1 MKTSLF
7 TLALLSLSFVGG
19 ASAQSPTPPGLNAKL
34 SFAENKTVYRIGE
47 PIKLVIE
54 FTAARE
60 GYTVETLPDRGEEG
74 ADTIVI
80 FPENGIVHWLDEL
93 NDNRTYLRD
102 MRSSA
107 KLDGSPVRVEIILND
122 TLRFDVPGTYT
133 IRVNTRRVTPRLS
146 LARPTRP
153 IVLSTNPLSLE
164 IQSMSEADEVKEVKR
179 LTDLL
184 DAKRDWRN
192 DEEFSKLFSYLTG
205 DPSTREKVR
214 RFLSPEERSGNYNA
228 HIASGLFI
236 ARNRDLVLKL
246 IETGMRD
253 PNIPVTSQIL
263 NVAVRLKTLLTRG
276 VTPKPVEFANAT
288 LVPGESP
295 ASSEIQEAYIVEL
308 AGSLGK
314 RTGRSHTTTAMTI
327 FTSLPKDSQSSDTGV
342 REARRILL
350 QQFDTLPPYSQELL
364 LQMYWDQLRDPALIP
379 SLKKML
385 AAAGPGQGVRAEAL
399 KRLMEIAP
407 DETRAFVIAEIRDP
421 RSLVDPAIL
430 GALKDKS
437 LPEVDASLL
446 EQIRARIHSTNIGE
460 RWFANFKVTL
470 LARYATE
477 SIYQEL
483 MQLYRETGEK
493 LSVESRAGML
503 AYFAKHNEREA
514 LALIDQAT
522 SREQQSNQYPQ
533 VLKEVT
539 KHYYSDAIGGLL
551 KKQMESDDPMRAS
564 QAAYLIGLHGFP
576 EDEKVLEV
584 RLKRWREDW
593 TERVTEADAQ
603 QQGHIERELI
613 HALTNGKSWK
623 LPPERVRELR
633 ASCITKLCKESN
645 SVKQ

>member
-1 MKTSLF
+1 MKTNLL
-7 TLALLSLSFVGG
+7 TLALLSLSLFGG

-34 SFAENKTVYRIGE
+34 SFAENKSVYRIGE

-54 FTAARE
+54 FTADRE
-60 GYTVETLPDRGEEG
+60 GYTAEILPDRGEAG
-74 ADTIVI
+74 TDTIVI

-93 NDNRTYLRD
+93 NDNRTYPRD

-107 KLDGSPVRVEIILND
+107 KLNGSPVCVEIILND
-122 TLRFDVPGTYT
+122 TIRFDVPGTYT
-133 IRVNTRRVTPRLS
+133 IRVNTRRVTPPFS
-146 LARPTRP
+146 LAQPTRP
-153 IVLSTNPLSLE
+153 IVLSTNPLSFE
-164 IQSMSEADEVKEVKR
+164 IQPMSEADEVKEVKR

-192 DEEFSKLFSYLTG
+192 DDEFAKLFSYLTG

-228 HIASGLFI
+228 QISYGLFI

-263 NVAVRLKTLLTRG
+263 NVAVRFKTLLTRG
-276 VTPKPVEFANAT
+276 VTPKPVEFATAA
-288 LVPGESP
+288 LDQGESP
-295 ASSEIQEAYIVEL
+295 ASREIREAYIVEL

-314 RTGRSHTTTAMTI
+314 RTGPSHTTTAMTI
-327 FTSLPKDSQSSDTGV
+327 FTSLPKDSQSSGV

-350 QQFDTLPPYSQELL
+350 QQFDTLHPFSQELL

-385 AAAGPGQGVRAEAL
+385 AASGLGQGVRAEAL

-407 DETRAFVIAEIRDP
+407 DETRALVIGEIRDP

-437 LPEVDASLL
+437 LPEVDAPLL
-446 EQIRARIHSTNIGE
+446 EQIRTLMHSTNIGE

-483 MQLYRETGEK
+483 MQLYQETGEK

-514 LALIDQAT
+514 LALIEQAT
-522 SREQQSNQYPQ
+522 SQEQPNQYPQ

-539 KHYYSDAIGGLL
+539 KHYYSEAIGGLL
-551 KKQMESDDPMRAS
+551 KKHMESDDPMRAS

-593 TERVTEADAQ
+593 TERVAEADAQ
-603 QQGHIERELI
+603 QQGQIERELI

-645 SVKQ
+645 PVKQ

>member
-1 MKTSLF
+1 MKTNLF
-7 TLALLSLSFVGG
+7 TLALLMLSFVGG

-34 SFAENKTVYRIGE
+34 SFAENKSVYRIGE
-47 PIKLVIE
+47 PIKLVME
-54 FTAARE
+54 FSSDRE
-60 GYTVETLPDRGEEG
+60 GYTVETVPDRGQAE

-80 FPENGIVHWLDEL
+80 FPENGIVHWFDEL

-102 MRSSA
+102 MSSTANLDRSPA
-107 KLDGSPVRVEIILND
+107 RVEIILND

-133 IRVNTRRVTPRLS
+133 IRVNTRRVTPPFS

-153 IVLSTNPLSLE
+153 IFLSTNPLSFE
-164 IQSMSEADEVKEVKR
+164 IQPMSEADEVKEVKR

-192 DEEFSKLFSYLTG
+192 DEEFAKLFSYLTG

-228 HIASGLFI
+228 QISYGLFI

-253 PNIPVTSQIL
+253 PNIPVTWQIL
-263 NVAVRLKTLLTRG
+263 NVAVRLKTLLTGG
-276 VTPKPVEFANAT
+276 VTPKPVESATAT
-288 LVPGESP
+288 LDPGESS
-295 ASSEIQEAYIVEL
+295 ASREIREAYIVEL

-314 RTGRSHTTTAMTI
+314 RTGPSHTTTAMTI
-327 FTSLPKDSQSSDTGV
+327 FTSLPKDSQSSDTGI

-350 QQFDTLPPYSQELL
+350 QQFDTLHPHSQEMLL
-364 LQMYWDQLRDPALIP
+364 RMHWDQLRDPALIP

-385 AAAGPGQGVRAEAL
+385 AASGPEQAIRAEAL
-399 KRLMEIAP
+399 KRLIEIAP
-407 DETRAFVIAEIRDP
+407 DETRALVIAEIRDP
-421 RSLVDPAIL
+421 RSFVDPAIL

-437 LPEVDASLL
+437 LPEVDAPLL
-446 EQIRARIHSTNIGE
+446 EQIRTRLRSTNIAE

-483 MQLYRETGEK
+483 MQLYQETGEK
-493 LSVESRAGML
+493 LSVESRGGML

-514 LALIDQAT
+514 LALIEQAT
-522 SREQQSNQYPQ
+522 SQEQPNQPLQ
-533 VLKEVT
+533 VLNEVT
-539 KHYYSDAIGGLL
+539 RHYYSDAIGWLL
-551 KKQMESDDPMRAS
+551 KKHMESDDPMRAS
-564 QAAYLIGLHGFP
+564 QAAYLVGLHGFP
-576 EDEKVLEV
+576 EDEKVLEA

-593 TERVTEADAQ
+593 TERVAEADAQ
-603 QQGHIERELI
+603 QQGQIERELI
-613 HALTNGKSWK
+613 HALINGKSWK
-623 LPPERVRELR
+623 LTPERVRELR

-645 SVKQ
+645 PVTQ

>member
-1 MKTSLF
+1 MKTNLF

-34 SFAENKTVYRIGE
+34 SFAENKSVYRIGE

-54 FTAARE
+54 FTAERE
-60 GYTVETLPDRGEEG
+60 GYTVETLPDRGEAG

-93 NDNRTYLRD
+93 NDNRRYPRD
-102 MRSSA
+102 MISSA
-107 KLDGSPVRVEIILND
+107 SLDVSPARVEIILND

-133 IRVNTRRVTPRLS
+133 IRVNTRRVTPPFS

-153 IVLSTNPLSLE
+153 IFLSTNPLSFE
-164 IQSMSEADEVKEVKR
+164 IQPMSEADEVKEVKR

-192 DEEFSKLFSYLTG
+192 DEEFAKLFSYLTG

-228 HIASGLFI
+228 HISYGLFI

-253 PNIPVTSQIL
+253 PNIPVTWQIL

-276 VTPKPVEFANAT
+276 VTPKPVEFATAT
-288 LVPGESP
+288 LDPGQSP
-295 ASSEIQEAYIVEL
+295 ASREIREAYIVEL

-327 FTSLPKDSQSSDTGV
+327 FTSLPKDSQSSDPGL

-350 QQFDTLPPYSQELL
+350 QQFDTLHPHSQELL
-364 LQMYWDQLRDPALIP
+364 LRMHWDQLRDPALIP

-385 AAAGPGQGVRAEAL
+385 AASGPSQGVRAEAL

-407 DETRAFVIAEIRDP
+407 DESRALVIAEIRDP

-437 LPEVDASLL
+437 LPEADAPLL
-446 EQIRARIHSTNIGE
+446 QQIRTRMHSTNEGE

-483 MQLYRETGEK
+483 MQLYQETGKK
-493 LSVESRAGML
+493 LPVESRAGML

-514 LALIDQAT
+514 LVLIEQAT
-522 SREQQSNQYPQ
+522 SQEQPNQYPQ
-533 VLKEVT
+533 VLNEVT
-539 KHYYSDAIGGLL
+539 KHYYSDAIGGLV
-551 KKQMESDDPMRAS
+551 KKHMESDDPMRAS

-576 EDEKVLEV
+576 GDEKVLEA

-593 TERVTEADAQ
+593 TEHVGEADAQ
-603 QQGHIERELI
+603 QQGQIERELI
-613 HALTNGKSWK
+613 HALINGKSWE

-645 SVKQ
+645 PVKQ